1 MIKNNNFIL
10 IIDDDLELCE
20 EIQEILTDTGYEVDI
35 ANRGIE
41 GLKKYHEKIYKLIIL
56 DLKMPDI
63 NGLEVLKQIKK
74 NNKSVKV
81 IIITART
88 KLNIE
93 VTEISKNKKEDN
105 ILKLADRILQ
115 KPFKIKNLLS
125 IIDNYLR

>member
-1 MIKNNNFIL
+1 MIKNNSFIL

-20 EIQEILTDTGYEVDI
+20 EIQEILTDTGYQVDF
-35 ANRGIE
+35 ANGGLE
-41 GLKKYHEKIYKLIIL
+41 GLKKYNEKTYQLIIL

-115 KPFKIKNLLS
+115 KPFKIRNLLS
-125 IIDNYLR
+125 IIDNFLR